1 MKLCFEELE
10 HRNLTGKDLFSI
22 LENLLIIQSRDPK
35 NVSVTGIA

>member
-10 HRNLTGKDLFSI
+10 HRNLTGKDWFSI

>member
-10 HRNLTGKDLFSI
+10 HRNLTEKDWFSI
-22 LENLLIIQSRDPK
+22 LENLLQSRDPK